1 MTTPAPKSKT
11 KRFKGALPPNVEAT
25 PKGLAFF
32 GDLLG

>member
-1 MTTPAPKSKT
+1 MTTPQPKTKS

-25 PKGLAFF
+25 PEGLDFF